1 MKTSRVPIIVVVL
14 LLCGSP
20 QIARSD
26 EPKKLPDQYA
36 EALLHV
42 EGMT

>member
-1 MKTSRVPIIVVVL
+1 MKSLRVLIIVGVL
-14 LLCGSP
+14 LAFCSP
-20 QIARSD
+20 QLAQSD